1 MIFYKTQSKLKN
13 LKHIKIMKINY
24 LLLLILTN
32 TSIVIGQGTQALSP
46 TKIKVD
52 GVAAVVG
59 DYVILES
66 DIDKTLVEMES
77 QGMSTAN
84 INRCELLGK
93 LMEDKLYAHN
103 AIQDSLEVK
112 DQEIYDYVDQS
123 IAYFTEQ
130 LGSIEKVLEF
140 YKKPDELSFRDE
152 LFQINKIQ
160 KLSSLMQSN
169 IVDEI
174 EITPEEVRT
183 FFKSI
188 PEAELP
194 TFGTELEISQIVIE
208 PKVTEEEK
216 ERIINQLKSFK
227 VDVEERGMS
236 FSSKAVLY
244 SQDPGSR
251 SSGGKY
257 SLHRKKPRM
266 VKEFRDIAFSMQEGQ
281 ISDPFKTDFGWHII
295 LVEKIRGQEVDVRH
309 ILLTPKV
316 DAVQLEDARKL
327 LDTLRTRIVDKEIT
341 FEDAAYQFS
350 SEKETRLNGGAII
363 NPTTGDKRF
372 ELTKMDPLLYN
383 QIRDLKD
390 GVISVP
396 LLDEDRSGL
405 KKYKILKVTNRFD
418 EHTADYSK
426 DYTKIKDLALKE
438 KKLKAIKKWMEEKIE
453 LTFISLN
460 KDFDDCNFNN
470 NWRKTN

>member
-1 MIFYKTQSKLKN
+1 MTFYKMLSKLKN
-13 LKHIKIMKINY
+13 LKNINA
-24 LLLLILTN
+24 LSISCLLIFVSIN
-32 TSIVIGQGTQALSP
+32 TSILNAQGSQTVKP
-46 TKIKVD
+46 KRIKVD
-52 GVAAVVG
+52 GVSAVVG

-66 DIDKTLVEMES
+66 DIDKAIVEMES
-77 QGMSTAN
+77 QGISAKN
-84 INRCELLGK
+84 ITRCELLGK

-103 AIQDSLEVK
+103 AVQDSLEVS

-123 IAYFTEQ
+123 IAYFTDQ

-160 KLSSLMQSN
+160 KLSSMMQSK

-174 EITPEEVRT
+174 EITPEEVRS
-183 FFKSI
+183 FFRQI
-188 PEAELP
+188 PTNELP
-194 TFGTELEISQIVIE
+194 TFGTELEISQIVME
-208 PKVTEEEK
+208 PEVKEEEK

-227 VDVEERGMS
+227 VDVEERGLS

-257 SLHRKKPRM
+257 TLHRKKPRM

-281 ISDPFKTDFGWHII
+281 ISDPFKTDFGWHI
-295 LVEKIRGQEVDVRH
+295 LMVERIRGQEVDVRH

-316 DAVQLEDARKL
+316 DEEQLEEARKL
-327 LDTLRTRIVDKEIT
+327 LDTLRTRIIEKEIT
-341 FEDAAYQFS
+341 FEKAASQFS
-350 SEKETRLNGGAII
+350 SEKETRLNGGSII
-363 NPTTGDKRF
+363 NPTTGDRRF
-372 ELTKMDPLLYN
+372 ELTKMDPVLYN
-383 QIRDLKD
+383 QIRDLED
-390 GVISVP
+390 EQISVP

-405 KKYKILKVTNRFD
+405 KKYKILKVTNRYD

-426 DYTKIKDLALKE
+426 DYVKIKELALKE
-438 KKLKAIKKWMEEKIE
+438 KKLKAIKKWMEQKIE
-453 LTFISLN
+453 LTYISLN
-460 KDFDDCNFNN
+460 KDFSDCQFNN
-470 NWRKTN
+470 NWRKK

>member
-13 LKHIKIMKINY
+13 LKHIKVMKINC
-24 LLLLILTN
+24 LLLLILIN

-281 ISDPFKTDFGWHII
+281 ISDPFKTDFGWHIV

-316 DAVQLEDARKL
+316 DALQLEDARKL

-453 LTFISLN
+453 LTYISLN

>member
-1 MIFYKTQSKLKN
+1 MKNTKSLIINILFLFFYINTLFLNAQQNLSVKL
-13 LKHIKIMKINY
+13 
-24 LLLLILTN
+24 
-32 TSIVIGQGTQALSP
+32 QR
-46 TKIKVD
+46 IKVD
-52 GVAAVVG
+52 GVSAVVG

-66 DIDKTLVEMES
+66 DIDKAIVEMES
-77 QGMSTAN
+77 QGISAKN
-84 INRCELLGK
+84 ITRCELLGK
-93 LMEDKLYAHN
+93 LMEDKLYAHS
-103 AIQDSLEVK
+103 AVQDSLEVS

-160 KLSSLMQSN
+160 KLSSMMQSK

-174 EITPEEVRT
+174 EITPEEVRS
-183 FFKSI
+183 FFKNI
-188 PEAELP
+188 PNNELP
-194 TFGTELEISQIVIE
+194 TFGTELEISQIVME
-208 PKVTEEEK
+208 PKVSQSEK

-251 SSGGKY
+251 SNGGKY
-257 SLHRKKPRM
+257 TLHRKKPRM

-281 ISDPFKTDFGWHII
+281 ISDPFKTDFGWHIL
-295 LVEKIRGQEVDVRH
+295 LVEKIRGQELDVRH

-316 DAVQLEDARKL
+316 DEEQLEEARKL
-327 LDTLRTRIVDKEIT
+327 LDTLRIRIINEEIT
-341 FEDAAYQFS
+341 FENAAFQFS
-350 SEKETRLNGGAII
+350 SEKETRLNGGTII

-372 ELTKMDPLLYN
+372 ELTKMDAVLYN

-390 GVISVP
+390 GELSVP
-396 LLDEDRSGL
+396 FMEEDRSGL
-405 KKYKILKVTNRFD
+405 KKYKILKVTNRYD
-418 EHTADYSK
+418 EHVADYSK
-426 DYTKIKDLALKE
+426 DYVKIKELALKE
-438 KKLKAIKKWMEEKIE
+438 KKLKAIKEWMAKKIKA
-453 LTFISLN
+453 TYIN
-460 KDFDDCNFNN
+460 INRDFYDCEFSN
-470 NWRKTN
+470 NWRKIY

>member
-1 MIFYKTQSKLKN
+1 
-13 LKHIKIMKINY
+13 
-24 LLLLILTN
+24 
-32 TSIVIGQGTQALSP
+32 
-46 TKIKVD
+46 
-52 GVAAVVG
+52 
-59 DYVILES
+59 
-66 DIDKTLVEMES
+66 
-77 QGMSTAN
+77 
-84 INRCELLGK
+84 
-93 LMEDKLYAHN
+93 
-103 AIQDSLEVK
+103 
-112 DQEIYDYVDQS
+112 
-123 IAYFTEQ
+123 
-130 LGSIEKVLEF
+130 
-140 YKKPDELSFRDE
+140 
-152 LFQINKIQ
+152 
-160 KLSSLMQSN
+160 
-169 IVDEI
+169 
-174 EITPEEVRT
+174 
-183 FFKSI
+183 
-188 PEAELP
+188 
-194 TFGTELEISQIVIE
+194 
-208 PKVTEEEK
+208 
-216 ERIINQLKSFK
+216 
-227 VDVEERGMS
+227 
-236 FSSKAVLY
+236 
-244 SQDPGSR
+244 
-251 SSGGKY
+251 
-257 SLHRKKPRM
+257 M

-418 EHTADYSK
+418 EHAADYSK

-453 LTFISLN
+453 LTYISLN